1 MDRLMAMRQFVTV
14 VDAGSFSAASKL
26 LNIGQPAVSKA
37 VAALEDYL
45 GVRLLI
51 RTTSNHSLTDAG
63 QRYYERAR
71 IALDEADA
79 AEAAARDEDSALTG
93 RLRIAAP
100 PVYASQQIIPRL
112 NGFLSDHPDLFV
124 DLVLDDRRID
134 LVEEG
139 IDLAIRAGD
148 LEDSNMVAK
157 RIDTAQ
163 RMIVG
168 APIYLDRAGTPQA
181 PGELAQHRVV
191 TYTRFE
197 GAAAWQFKRGSSSVS
212 VTVDG
217 PLRVSSA
224 EGLRA
229 AVMAG
234 LGLGMVSDRMF
245 DKELADGRLR
255 AILRDWALPVVDLWA
270 VFPAGRRPTARA
282 RLFAEW
288 LAEVMRPH

>member
-1 MDRLMAMRQFVTV
+1 MDRLVAMRQFVTV

-51 RTTSNHSLTDAG
+51 RTTRHHSLTDAG
-63 QRYYERAR
+63 QRFYERAR

-79 AEAAARDEDSALTG
+79 AEAAAKDEDSALTG

-112 NGFLSDHPDLFV
+112 DAFLASHPDLFV

-134 LVEEG
+134 LIEEG
-139 IDLAIRAGD
+139 IDLGLRAGE
-148 LEDSNMVAK
+148 LEDSGMVAK
-157 RIDTAQ
+157 RVDVAR
-163 RMIVG
+163 RMVVASPGYIEKHG
-168 APIYLDRAGTPQA
+168 EPKT
-181 PGELAQHRVV
+181 PGELVQHRVI

-197 GAAAWQFKRGSSSVS
+197 GAAAWQFKQGSSSVS

-229 AVMAG
+229 ALFAG
-234 LGLGMVSDRMF
+234 FGLGMVSDRMIEREIASGEVVPVLSGW
-245 DKELADGRLR
+245 K
-255 AILRDWALPVVDLWA
+255 LPTIDFWA

-282 RLFAEW
+282 RLFADW
-288 LAEVMRPH
+288 LAEEMKRG